1 MEDADISGPPFWVL
15 GFNGHIYYNKHERK
29 LKLKT
34 KLITFIQRETVLCI
48 AGICAIIS
56 SFLVPPSK
64 AYIDYIDFRVLAL
77 LFCLMIVV
85 AGFQTIGLF
94 ENIIK
99 KMIKHIHN
107 TRKLAF
113 ALVLICFFTS
123 MFITNDV
130 ALITF
135 VPFAIMTL
143 QKIKKE
149 KLMIFV
155 IVMQTIAANLG
166 SMFTPLGNPQNL
178 YLYSIS
184 QMDILGFLRLM
195 FPVTCLS
202 FVLIAVTLLFMKNE
216 KIGALE
222 EIGTLEEIG
231 IIGKIGALEEIGTID
246 VSRSV
251 KLDRVQMTAFMVLF
265 AICLCTVLHM
275 IDYRIAIVIVV
286 ITVLIFNRK
295 LLAKADY
302 LLLLTFVAFFIFV
315 GNMKH
320 MTYIANVLASVV
332 SGNEIIVSTIV
343 SQVISN
349 VPAAIL
355 LSGFTKNYAMLIL
368 GTNIGGLGT
377 LIASMA
383 SLISYK
389 IYGKTEGAR
398 KGKYLAVFSVINL
411 IYLFIILT
419 ACIIIV

>member
-1 MEDADISGPPFWVL
+1 M
-15 GFNGHIYYNKHERK
+15 
-29 LKLKT
+29 
-34 KLITFIQRETVLCI
+34 KLITFIQKEAVLCI
-48 AGICAIIS
+48 AGLFALMS
-56 SFLVPPSK
+56 AFAVPPSK
-64 AYIDYIDFRVLAL
+64 TYIEYIDFRVLAL
-77 LFCLMIVV
+77 LFCLMLVV
-85 AGFQTIGLF
+85 AGFHAIGLF
-94 ENIIK
+94 ENMIE
-99 KMIKHIHN
+99 KMIKHIN
-107 TRKLAF
+107 STRQLIF

-135 VPFAIMTL
+135 VPFAIMIL

-184 QMDILGFLRLM
+184 QMDILEFLKLM
-195 FPVTCLS
+195 FPITLLS
-202 FVLIAVTLLFMKNE
+202 FILIVVTLLFMKNE
-216 KIGALE
+216 KIGTIEGIRAN
-222 EIGTLEEIG
+222 EI
-231 IIGKIGALEEIGTID
+231 
-246 VSRSV
+246 SRV
-251 KLDRVQMTAFMVLF
+251 RMAILIVLF
-265 AICLCTVLHM
+265 VICLFSVLHM
-275 IDYRIAIVIVV
+275 IDYRIAFAIVMIA
-286 ITVLIFNRK
+286 VLVFDRK
-295 LLAKADY
+295 LLAEADY

-315 GNMKH
+315 GNMKNIP
-320 MTYIANVLASVV
+320 YIVDLLASIVK
-332 SGNEIIVSTIV
+332 GNEIMVSTII

-355 LSGFTKNYAMLIL
+355 LSGFTQNYPMLIL

-389 IYGKTEGAR
+389 FYGKSEGAN

-411 IYLFIILT
+411 IYLFIIL
-419 ACIIIV
+419 AVCIIIV